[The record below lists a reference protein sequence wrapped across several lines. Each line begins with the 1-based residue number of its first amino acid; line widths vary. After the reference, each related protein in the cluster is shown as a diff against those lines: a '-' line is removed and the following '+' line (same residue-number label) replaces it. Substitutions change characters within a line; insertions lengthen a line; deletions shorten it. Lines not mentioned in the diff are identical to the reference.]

1 MSQVLC
7 CKLKDFKD
15 EYQIRI
21 CLTVLLSSGVT
32 LGKLIY
38 FSKPQFLHLQD

>member
-7 CKLKDFKD
+7 CKLKDFED
-15 EYQIRI
+15 EYQVRI
-21 CLTVLLSSGVT
+21 GLTVLLSSGVT